1 MTRGMTIPETVTIH
15 VPFRVIKR
23 GGRKEMVWPSNM
35 PDEAPL
41 PRKPNAALVKALARA
56 FRWQRMLES
65 GQFTTMS
72 ELANRENIAPT
83 YMTRVMRLSLLSPTM
98 VDTILDGRLSHTV
111 TLADLLRH
119 VPAEWDVQETRYCIT
134 G

>member
-1 MTRGMTIPETVTIH
+1 MTRGIPIPETVTLH
-15 VPFRVIKR
+15 VPFRVVKR

-35 PDEAPL
+35 PDGAPL
-41 PRKPNAALVKALARA
+41 PRKTNAALVKALARA

-72 ELANRENIAPT
+72 ELANQEKIAPT
-83 YMTRVMRLSLLSPTM
+83 YMTRVMRLSLLSPAM
-98 VDTILDGRLSHTV
+98 VNAILDGRLSHAV

-119 VPAEWDVQETRYCIT
+119 VPAEWNVQGSRYCFT
-134 G
+134 S